1 MDSYGELYGVL
12 HKLNPL
18 SDSHWPC
25 IISFCVGLIVLI
37 RMYMGGAICPSD
49 DRIDDAVVII
59 TGASSGIGKEIA
71 LELARRGGHIILA
84 VKDVAAGEKVA
95 RQIRDISGRDAEV
108 KAIDLSSLKNV
119 QSFVEQLETRKVD
132 ILVNNAGIVFHPFEK
147 TAEGF
152 EMHFVTN
159 YLGHFLL
166 TQLLLPKLCAAG
178 QSKIINVSS
187 QAHII
192 SAIHLEDLNLE
203 KDFTAREAFGQSK
216 LALILMARHM
226 SKLLTDTDVAINTVN
241 PGIVRGTRHMRYS
254 PLNSTFLIKLIMQPW
269 MWLFLKNAVQGAQTA
284 VYVAVSRELEKH
296 SGKYFSDC
304 QMYTP
309 SVNAVDDT
317 MAEKLYTK
325 SLILIKPY
333 VRKSLINHEE

>member
-1 MDSYGELYGVL
+1 
-12 HKLNPL
+12 
-18 SDSHWPC
+18 
-25 IISFCVGLIVLI
+25 
-37 RMYMGGAICPSD
+37 MYMGGSVCPSD
-49 DRIDDAVVII
+49 DRIDGEVVII

-84 VKDVAAGEKVA
+84 VRDVAAGEKVA
-95 RQIRDISGRDAEV
+95 RQIRDISGRDADV

-119 QSFVEQLETRKVD
+119 QNFVNLLGTEKID

-147 TAEGF
+147 TTEGF

-166 TQLLLPKLCAAG
+166 TQLLLPRLYAAR
-178 QSKIINVSS
+178 QSRIINISS
-187 QAHII
+187 QAHTI
-192 SAIHLEDLNLE
+192 STVHVEDLNLE
-203 KDFTAREAFGQSK
+203 RNYTAREAFGQSK

-226 SKLLTDTDVAINTVN
+226 SKLLKDTNVTINTVN

-254 PLNSTFLIKLIMQPW
+254 PFNSTFLIKLIMQPW
-269 MWLFLKNAVQGAQTA
+269 MWLFLKSAVQGAQTA
-284 VYVAVSRELEKH
+284 VYVAVSRELKKH

-304 QMYTP
+304 QVQMP
-309 SVNAVDDT
+309 SINATDDV

-325 SLILIKPY
+325 SLILVKPY
-333 VRKSLINHEE
+333 VRESQINHKE